1 MKKRLFLLLCLIVTA
16 GSASALRVL
25 KSGAFPNGAG
35 GWQINV
41 EDNGDRWLYIDAEVI
56 PDYKTKEYSS
66 GGWWTSDMTTA
77 PWRNYTVDEE
87 FTLKLSPRVKTIGE
101 YAFAGTN
108 VKCVVFQPRTEPV
121 TIKKGAFYLTE
132 LKTFDFSYVKYIG
145 EEAFAYCHD
154 LYSGD
159 FPMLEKCEA
168 DAFYNCKAL
177 AKHREIVLG
186 KHVSLSNLTGFK
198 YLAELNQKG
207 LQELVKSDRFNNYYQ
222 WTIPKGS
229 KLIFV
234 WPLEGYS
241 TKSDYFE
248 GIPIMNATGAEG
260 WSLNITTGAFHLK
273 SSFLGIDF
281 ATPEERPWHNLRTQ
295 IKEVELSREPRMNYF
310 NGCTNLEKVYTSADM
325 KDSHYETGRWY
336 GFDIGYRAF
345 YGCRKLKSL
354 VSTQS
359 YSFHPNIV
367 HPEAFYGCEELT
379 DISLIIC
386 DRVEDRAFYGCS
398 KLSELYFSS
407 DLEAIGSEAFAYNTS
422 LSSIKMT
429 GKAPYTSDNV
439 FRGLTASNVTL
450 HIPAKV
456 ANTYEKAPWN
466 AFKWDK
472 SLDFDENGIISGA
485 TQYQHWELTSNG
497 ILKVSGSQYIP
508 DYDDISEQP
517 WYNYRDLIK
526 DIVIDGDI
534 HTIGKNAFAFP
545 DGEESRV
552 LTVAI
557 PRGCKNIKEGA
568 FRNQNT
574 LKNIYISNVETL
586 DSYAFAGCSSLE
598 TIELGMKLAS
608 VGDYV
613 FKDCHSLNEI
623 VNMTSTPATTTN
635 NSFAGI
641 KSGAYN
647 LKGGPRKANDGGQ
660 STIDLTVTTAGI
672 TKYITDPNWGK
683 FHIPYT
689 DDRGTWTKAGSFG
702 DGMWILYDDG
712 TLVISADKNDP
723 NDNEYSVGFWST
735 STDQSNYPCTLAK
748 KIEFAGN
755 MTEVEAF
762 FYNFKNLESVS
773 FCPSI
778 RSIKPYAFS
787 GCSKLKNVNFEA
799 IDSIGTSAFDHTA
812 FSMLDLS
819 NVKYLGNSAF
829 SYCQNLVTA
838 NLGSVCN
845 LRGSVFSHC
854 TKLAAI
860 DLGSANLDQASQCFS
875 GCSSLKVIAVNATR
889 LSSAIFA
896 DCTALKAIY
905 LGSKL
910 ESIEYDAFDN
920 CNSLD
925 TIYIDRATPPAL
937 PKGERLVQL
946 GDVDYRFE
954 DAWPFDGLT
963 LSNINLIVPEEYVSA
978 YRAANIWKEMPI
990 NGEAGNVNSALPTGG
1005 LLGNGTWFLDTDGTF
1020 IVDVSGDIPEFD
1032 PVGKPWCETFNAWV
1046 GLIKNVIFTDNVTSI
1061 PDNFFGGTYFA
1072 DASAGVETVTLGRFL
1087 KSVGKKSLS
1096 FSGIKDVYVYSE
1108 NLLEMESNAF
1118 DLDAAVANDATL
1130 HILTTSDG
1138 YYYRWHSATTRFPN
1152 IAADLDANKMIKCG
1166 TLDTKGYWT
1175 FADGVLTVTYNG
1187 AMPTIARTDT
1197 DPEKAFRYKWTSF
1210 LSEIQEV
1217 VVTGTDVE
1225 VQPYFLYYEGDGTSD
1240 GQHPDDHIKTVTLG
1254 DGVKSLGR
1262 GSLSLYELKRV
1273 NCYGVN
1279 APTLP
1284 VPNKAFW
1291 EKRITANLAFL
1302 WTVPNASTDYALI
1315 NSEWAK
1321 FNHSA
1326 HKLNTLDKPTQEIQA
1341 DFETGKLNQVAFFSD
1356 SDYPWSITD
1365 KDAES
1370 GCYSMMS
1377 GNKGVANSSSS
1388 ISAMYLYNTDGII
1401 YFMAKC
1407 MGEGTG
1413 NGWDKCLFY
1422 IDGEL
1427 QFSYGAL
1434 GNYWS
1439 NYSFPVSA
1447 GMHTFK
1453 WEYTKDS
1460 STDPEG
1466 DGFFVDNIYFL
1477 QNGKD
1482 DDLITGVET
1491 IDHSPLTIDRSW
1503 YDLSGRKLSGKPTQ
1517 PGLYINGG
1525 RKVVIK

>member
-1 MKKRLFLLLCLIVTA
+1 
-16 GSASALRVL
+16 
-25 KSGAFPNGAG
+25 
-35 GWQINV
+35 
-41 EDNGDRWLYIDAEVI
+41 
-56 PDYKTKEYSS
+56 
-66 GGWWTSDMTTA
+66 
-77 PWRNYTVDEE
+77 
-87 FTLKLSPRVKTIGE
+87 
-101 YAFAGTN
+101 
-108 VKCVVFQPRTEPV
+108 
-121 TIKKGAFYLTE
+121 
-132 LKTFDFSYVKYIG
+132 
-145 EEAFAYCHD
+145 
-154 LYSGD
+154 
-159 FPMLEKCEA
+159 
-168 DAFYNCKAL
+168 
-177 AKHREIVLG
+177 
-186 KHVSLSNLTGFK
+186 
-198 YLAELNQKG
+198 
-207 LQELVKSDRFNNYYQ
+207 
-222 WTIPKGS
+222 
-229 KLIFV
+229 
-234 WPLEGYS
+234 
-241 TKSDYFE
+241 
-248 GIPIMNATGAEG
+248 MNATGAEG

-325 KDSHYETGRWY
+325 KDCHYEIGRWY

-354 VSTQS
+354 VSTQT

-439 FRGLTASNVTL
+439 FRGVTASNVTL

-466 AFKWDK
+466 AFNWDK
-472 SLDFDENGIISGA
+472 SFGFDENGIISGA

-545 DGEESRV
+545 DGEESQV
-552 LTVAI
+552 LTIAI
-557 PRGCKNIKEGA
+557 PRSCKNIKEGA
-568 FRNQNT
+568 SRNQ
-574 LKNIYISNVETL
+574 
-586 DSYAFAGCSSLE
+586 
-598 TIELGMKLAS
+598 
-608 VGDYV
+608 
-613 FKDCHSLNEI
+613 
-623 VNMTSTPATTTN
+623 
-635 NSFAGI
+635 
-641 KSGAYN
+641 
-647 LKGGPRKANDGGQ
+647 
-660 STIDLTVTTAGI
+660 
-672 TKYITDPNWGK
+672 
-683 FHIPYT
+683 
-689 DDRGTWTKAGSFG
+689 
-702 DGMWILYDDG
+702 
-712 TLVISADKNDP
+712 
-723 NDNEYSVGFWST
+723 
-735 STDQSNYPCTLAK
+735 
-748 KIEFAGN
+748 
-755 MTEVEAF
+755 
-762 FYNFKNLESVS
+762 
-773 FCPSI
+773 
-778 RSIKPYAFS
+778 
-787 GCSKLKNVNFEA
+787 
-799 IDSIGTSAFDHTA
+799 
-812 FSMLDLS
+812 
-819 NVKYLGNSAF
+819 
-829 SYCQNLVTA
+829 
-838 NLGSVCN
+838 
-845 LRGSVFSHC
+845 
-854 TKLAAI
+854 
-860 DLGSANLDQASQCFS
+860 
-875 GCSSLKVIAVNATR
+875 
-889 LSSAIFA
+889 
-896 DCTALKAIY
+896 
-905 LGSKL
+905 
-910 ESIEYDAFDN
+910 
-920 CNSLD
+920 
-925 TIYIDRATPPAL
+925 
-937 PKGERLVQL
+937 
-946 GDVDYRFE
+946 
-954 DAWPFDGLT
+954 
-963 LSNINLIVPEEYVSA
+963 
-978 YRAANIWKEMPI
+978 
-990 NGEAGNVNSALPTGG
+990 
-1005 LLGNGTWFLDTDGTF
+1005 
-1020 IVDVSGDIPEFD
+1020 
-1032 PVGKPWCETFNAWV
+1032 
-1046 GLIKNVIFTDNVTSI
+1046 
-1061 PDNFFGGTYFA
+1061 
-1072 DASAGVETVTLGRFL
+1072 
-1087 KSVGKKSLS
+1087 
-1096 FSGIKDVYVYSE
+1096 
-1108 NLLEMESNAF
+1108 
-1118 DLDAAVANDATL
+1118 
-1130 HILTTSDG
+1130 
-1138 YYYRWHSATTRFPN
+1138 
-1152 IAADLDANKMIKCG
+1152 
-1166 TLDTKGYWT
+1166 
-1175 FADGVLTVTYNG
+1175 
-1187 AMPTIARTDT
+1187 
-1197 DPEKAFRYKWTSF
+1197 
-1210 LSEIQEV
+1210 
-1217 VVTGTDVE
+1217 
-1225 VQPYFLYYEGDGTSD
+1225 
-1240 GQHPDDHIKTVTLG
+1240 
-1254 DGVKSLGR
+1254 
-1262 GSLSLYELKRV
+1262 

-1284 VPNKAFW
+1284 VPHKAFW

-1370 GCYSMMS
+1370 GRYSMMS

-1413 NGWDKCLFY
+1413 NGWDKYLFY

-1491 IDHSPLTIDRSW
+1491 IDHSPLTIDHSW
-1503 YDLSGRKLSGKPTQ
+1503 FDLSGRKLSGKPTQ

>member
-978 YRAANIWKEMPI
+978 YRAANIWKEMSI